1 MHILLLLESKPKSG
15 TFPGFET
22 LSREP
27 HLIQKSI
34 FFYQTRL
41 RTGSMEY
48 QPIDNFP
55 RRLPFLRHLLSSRSL
70 VGFLFQSLIRL
81 PVDQLFFLVIGL
93 LSSLVIL
100 APNQKLKVNTF
111 QLHNTKNAI
120 NIRESQPFFLPWRC
134 AF

>member
-22 LSREP
+22 LSHEP
-27 HLIQKSI
+27 HPIQKYI
-34 FFYQTRL
+34 FYQTRL

-55 RRLPFLRHLLSSRSL
+55 RRLPFLRHLFASRSL

-81 PVDQLFFLVIGL
+81 PVDQLFFLGIGL

-100 APNQKLKVNTF
+100 APSQKLKVNTF

-120 NIRESQPFFLPWRC
+120 NIRESQPYFLPWRC

>member
-1 MHILLLLESKPKSG
+1 ML
-15 TFPGFET
+15 
-22 LSREP
+22 RE
-27 HLIQKSI
+27 SI

-55 RRLPFLRHLLSSRSL
+55 RRLPFLRHLFASRSL

-81 PVDQLFFLVIGL
+81 PVDQLFFLGIGL

-100 APNQKLKVNTF
+100 APSQKLKVNTF

-120 NIRESQPFFLPWRC
+120 NIRDLTIFLTLALCILKLSQISNFDFKLS
-134 AF
+134 FV